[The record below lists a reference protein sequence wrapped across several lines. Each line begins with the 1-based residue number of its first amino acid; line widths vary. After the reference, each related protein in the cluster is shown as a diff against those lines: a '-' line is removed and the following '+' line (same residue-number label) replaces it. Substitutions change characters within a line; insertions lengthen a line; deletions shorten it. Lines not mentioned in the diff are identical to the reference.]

1 MSREQINPI
10 ILHQMLHDIVQ
21 KLDSG
26 LISYRQFQFEPLFI
40 NIYYCFYFVKFLS
53 PYYTWGDELI
63 KFLRKN
69 IRKKWRPVLP
79 NVELFLD
86 QLDKKNEQVD
96 PFDYWFQSEDYF
108 QKLCALKP
116 IADVLFPVKK
126 KKKRRRKYVKNYKPI
141 R

>member
-10 ILHQMLHDIVQ
+10 ILHQLLHDIVQ
-21 KLDSG
+21 KLDGG
-26 LISYRQFQFEPLFI
+26 LISYGQFQFEPLFI

-53 PYYTWGDELI
+53 PYYTWGDEII
-63 KFLRKN
+63 KVLKRN
-69 IRKKWRPVLP
+69 IRKKWRPALP
-79 NVELFLD
+79 NVEFFLD
-86 QLDKKNEQVD
+86 QIEKKNDQVD

-116 IADVLFPVKK
+116 LADMLFPVKK
-126 KKKRRRKYVKNYKPI
+126 KKNIKRKYVKKYKPI

>member
-69 IRKKWRPVLP
+69 IRK
-79 NVELFLD
+79 NGD
-86 QLDKKNEQVD
+86 QCYQTWN
-96 PFDYWFQSEDYF
+96 FF
-108 QKLCALKP
+108 
-116 IADVLFPVKK
+116 
-126 KKKRRRKYVKNYKPI
+126 
-141 R
+141 